1 MSDALNRG
9 RPARPPVRPLREDLL
24 RLRFPRRRPVTA
36 LAAMLLG
43 LLLGGPAEAEEDG
56 EPAVAASAAP
66 RAARPP
72 RGDPALAL
80 QRASDAVV
88 GVEVHGVD
96 GAPSNDMLGAFRAGS
111 GVVIGDD
118 GLVLTIGYLLMEA
131 EDASLVL
138 DSGRRVPARVV
149 GVDLASGFGLVQAL
163 LPLAVP
169 AAPLAKDTRVRPDE
183 ALMLVSGGG
192 EGAISLARLAARR
205 AYSGYWE
212 YHIDGALFTQPPRT
226 DHSGAG
232 LFNARGE
239 LLGIGSL
246 LVMDTPGEHQAGPGN
261 MFVPVDLLAPI
272 LRELRERGSSSAS
285 HRAWLGLNCMQQAEG
300 VRVVR
305 VSPDSPA
312 EDAGV
317 EAGDLIQR
325 IDGASVSD
333 LEGFYKRLWSGHAE
347 RRVALEVL
355 RDGKPRRIDVHSVDR
370 MGTLRRARSI

>member
-9 RPARPPVRPLREDLL
+9 RPARPPSRLLRRDLL
-24 RLRFPRRRPVTA
+24 RLRFPRRHPVTV

-43 LLLGGPAEAEEDG
+43 LLAGGAADAEEDT

-66 RAARPP
+66 HAARPL

-96 GAPSNDMLGAFRAGS
+96 GAPSNDMLGQFRAGS
-111 GVVIGDD
+111 GVVIADD

-163 LPLAVP
+163 LPLGVP
-169 AAPLAKDTRVRPDE
+169 PAPLAHDMRVRPDE

-192 EGAISLARLAARR
+192 EGAISLARLSARR

-261 MFVPVDLLAPI
+261 MFVPVDLLGPI

-285 HRAWLGLNCMQQAEG
+285 HRAWLGVNCLEQAEG

-325 IDGASVSD
+325 IDGASVKD
-333 LEGFYKRLWSGHAE
+333 LEGFYKRLWSGRAE

-370 MGTLRRARSI
+370 MMTLRRARSI